1 MQEQRQLVGRL
12 RAILRDAIPRSHW
25 ETRLSDP
32 VPAMPVHLRR
42 ARARYEIQDLAARYG
57 WQREIERDLLRLGVP
72 SLKYLSQEQLDQ
84 VLVRLKGLEDCLQNI
99 CDPPDGP
106 PAR

>member
-1 MQEQRQLVGRL
+1 MQEQRQLVSRL
-12 RAILRDAIPRSHW
+12 RAVLRDAIPRSHW

-42 ARARYEIQDLAARYG
+42 ARASYEIQDLATRYG
-57 WQREIERDLLRLGVP
+57 WQREVERDLLRLGVP

-84 VLVRLKGLEDCLQNI
+84 LLVRLRGLEDCLHST
-99 CDPPDGP
+99 CDPSDGP

>member
-1 MQEQRQLVGRL
+1 MQEQRQLVSRL
-12 RAILRDAIPRSHW
+12 RAILQDAVPRNHW

-32 VPAMPVHLRR
+32 APAMPVHLRR

-57 WQREIERDLLRLGVP
+57 WQREVERDLFRLGAP

-84 VLVRLKGLEDCLQNI
+84 VLVRLRGLEDCLQNT

>member
-1 MQEQRQLVGRL
+1 MQEQRQLVSRL

-57 WQREIERDLLRLGVP
+57 WQREVERDLFRLGVP
-72 SLKYLSQEQLDQ
+72 SLKYLSQDQLDQ
-84 VLVRLKGLEDCLQNI
+84 VLVRLQGLEDCLQNI